1 MKSLLESQNPLYGRV
16 DLTIDL
22 KQMNYDESAMFYP
35 SFSNEDKV
43 RLYSVFG
50 GIPYYNK
57 LIDERLSVKENIIEL
72 IASPETSCQGLFNQI
87 LRRRNLCVNVK
98 GKCHLL

>member
-22 KQMNYDESAMFYP
+22 KQMNYDESSMFYP

-43 RLYSVFG
+43 RLYSVFV

-57 LIDERLSVKENIIEL
+57 LIDVLKYLIKWKSYNII
-72 IASPETSCQGLFNQI
+72 NQLEI
-87 LRRRNLCVNVK
+87 P
-98 GKCHLL
+98 